1 MVGSDRQG
9 RDTIGKL
16 VEEDEISDLLEYDH
30 MEGMADRDIIYQ
42 QDSTKNWI
50 SANESIDLNEYR

>member
-9 RDTIGKL
+9 RDTISKL

-30 MEGMADRDIIYQ
+30 MESMADRDIIYQ
-42 QDSTKNWI
+42 QDSTKKWM
-50 SANESIDLNEYR
+50 SANESIDLQEYR